1 MKIPVEVPGH
11 PYHVH
16 VGPGIRGRVGPLAAD
31 HTRALRALVVTQ
43 EPIARHWLDDVAASL
58 DDAALDVY
66 VATVPDGEVAK
77 TPETLVGLWEECAAA
92 GLQRR
97 DVVIALGGGV
107 VGDLAGFLG
116 ATWNRGIDV
125 VQVPT
130 TLLAMVDASIGGKTG
145 IDLASG
151 KNLVGAIH
159 QPVAV
164 VADTDLLSTL
174 PRRLLREGFGEV
186 VKHALIADPELF
198 DDLVRAGADLLDDQR
213 GRPDLVRRNVEIKA
227 AVVSA
232 DVDEQGPR
240 AHLNLGH
247 TFAHALESLT
257 GYDTWWHGEAVAAGT
272 LVALALG
279 EQLGLHGGDL
289 RRRTTELFAALGL
302 PTGVPVLDRDAVA
315 DLMARDKK
323 ADRVVRYVVLEK
335 IGSPTVVC
343 PTRAEID
350 AAIDVVED
358 PSVRPPDD
366 DVPDGNGDVAG
377 RGAASGGAAAGRAA
391 AASASDDRDRA

>member
-1 MKIPVEVPGH
+1 MKIPVEVPDH
-11 PYHVH
+11 PYDVH

-43 EPIARHWLDDVAASL
+43 DPVAAHWLDDVQTSL
-58 DDAALDVY
+58 EEAGLEVT
-66 VATVPDGEVAK
+66 VVTVPDGETAK
-77 TPETLVGLWEECAAA
+77 TSETLVDLWSRCAAA

-97 DVVIALGGGV
+97 DVVVALGGGV
-107 VGDLAGFLG
+107 VCDLAGFLA
-116 ATWNRGIDV
+116 ATYNRGIDV

-130 TLLAMVDASIGGKTG
+130 TLLAQVDAAIGGKAG
-145 IDLASG
+145 IDLPVG

-159 QPVAV
+159 QPAAV
-164 VADTDLLSTL
+164 VADTDLLETL
-174 PRRLLREGFGEV
+174 PRRVLREGFGEV
-186 VKHALIADPELF
+186 VKHALIAAPDLF
-198 DDLVRAGADLLDDQR
+198 DDLTTAGAAVLDDR
-213 GRPDLVRRNVEIKA
+213 DGRADLVRRNVEVKA
-227 AVVSA
+227 AVVAA
-232 DVDEQGPR
+232 DVDEQGVR

-247 TFAHALESLT
+247 TYAHALESLT
-257 GYDTWWHGEAVAAGT
+257 GYDTWWHGEAVAAGI

-279 EQLGLHGGDL
+279 EQMKLHGRAI
-289 RRRTTELFAALGL
+289 RRRTTELFGALGL

-323 ADRVVRYVVLEK
+323 ADRVVRYVVLDA

-358 PSVRPPDD
+358 AAVRPPGDD
-366 DVPDGNGDVAG
+366 ATGEVADEAPDESTDAATAAHDG
-377 RGAASGGAAAGRAA
+377 RVRG
-391 AASASDDRDRA
+391 